1 MEGFLYGIISDRSGG
16 MGHKMNNRKGTRT
29 RRNMERMM
37 TFGSLDLN
45 LDDEDWQ

>member
-1 MEGFLYGIISDRSGG
+1 
-16 MGHKMNNRKGTRT
+16 MGLKMNNRKGART